1 MKCTRK
7 RKELDAVTN
16 QQAIRVVQEIV
27 RENRE
32 NGELEGMLNRYRIAA
47 LNHLVRTMTPGV
59 LVGPERTP
67 SSSSNPKPKS
77 TSPEPAQC

>member
-1 MKCTRK
+1 VKCTHR

-32 NGELEGMLNRYRIAA
+32 NGELEGILNRYRVAA
-47 LNHLVRTMTPGV
+47 LNRLIRTTTTGMLV
-59 LVGPERTP
+59 
-67 SSSSNPKPKS
+67 NPKPTPPSSAKPKL
-77 TSPEPAQC
+77 TEPERSS